1 MSSKLTVK
9 DTIINLYIELE
20 KLLDIYE
27 ELTDTDVREN
37 LHLTLNYFF
46 VWGKTLDRLP
56 ISYGMF
62 SLRGDQSIAS
72 VVNHFLSSVSILS
85 ELSEISIGQER
96 LDLLQNEKIV
106 TSAGHQYDEFIGHS
120 DKPLMPDPLPENLF
134 EKDNYDDW

>member
-9 DTIINLYIELE
+9 DTLINLYIELE

-27 ELTDTDVREN
+27 ELMDTDVRDN
-37 LHLTLNYFF
+37 LYLTLNYFF

-106 TSAGHQYDEFIGHS
+106 TSAGRQYYEFIGYS
-120 DKPLMPDPLPENLF
+120 DKPLMPDPLPEDLF
-134 EKDNYDDW
+134 EKDNYDCW

>member
-1 MSSKLTVK
+1 
-9 DTIINLYIELE
+9 
-20 KLLDIYE
+20 
-27 ELTDTDVREN
+27 
-37 LHLTLNYFF
+37 
-46 VWGKTLDRLP
+46 
-56 ISYGMF
+56 MF

-120 DKPLMPDPLPENLF
+120 DEPLMPDPLPEDLF
-134 EKDNYDDW
+134 KKANYNYW